1 MSYGDCRVPAAD
13 FALPEG
19 LPMTIKED
27 TSLAELRGRIDRID
41 DELLSLL
48 QERLRCAKE
57 IGRLKARNDKP
68 KWDPCRERQIFE
80 RLKKANRGEFPEESL
95 LSLFHEIVTTCR
107 LSQKQ
112 VEVAYLG
119 PEATF
124 SHLAGVKYF
133 GQTATYRP
141 TETIEDIFVEVERGR
156 VEYGIVPV
164 ENSIEGAVTSTLDA
178 FMKYPVKICGEELL
192 KISHNLLNQTGRLED
207 VKLVVSHSQ
216 PLAQCRQWLKKNL
229 PGVELQAVFSTA
241 AAAQLAAKDPAVA
254 AIASSLAVKTYHL
267 ETVVRGIE
275 DYSGNTTRFLL
286 IGRNSPSRSGRDKT
300 SLLVGLLDR
309 PGALNDTLSILAQ
322 RGVNLTRIESRP
334 VKGGMAWTYL
344 FFIDML
350 GHLEDENIREA
361 CDRLKECSSFF
372 AWLGSYPQSQ
382 EVGS

>member
-1 MSYGDCRVPAAD
+1 
-13 FALPEG
+13 
-19 LPMTIKED
+19 MTTKKD
-27 TSLAELRGRIDRID
+27 TSIAEVRGRIDRID
-41 DELLSLL
+41 SEIVALLR
-48 QERLRCAKE
+48 ERLRSAKE
-57 IGRLKARNDKP
+57 IGRLKAKDDKP
-68 KWDPCRERQIFE
+68 KWDPHRERQVLE
-80 RLKKANRGEFPEESL
+80 RIKKDNEGEFPEESL
-95 LSLFHEIVTTCR
+95 VSLFHEIITTCR

-133 GQTATYRP
+133 GQTATFRP
-141 TETIEDIFVEVERGR
+141 IETIEDIFIEVERGR

-164 ENSIEGAVTSTLDA
+164 ENSIEGAVTPTLDA

-192 KISHNLLNQTGRLED
+192 KISHHLLNQTGRLED
-207 VKLVVSHSQ
+207 IKQVASHPQ
-216 PLAQCRQWLKKNL
+216 PLAQCREWLKKNL
-229 PGVELQAVFSTA
+229 PGVPLHAVFSTA
-241 AAAQLAAKDPAVA
+241 VASQMAAKDPSVA
-254 AIASSLAVKTYHL
+254 AIASSLAVKTYRL

-275 DYSGNTTRFLL
+275 DYGGNTTRFLL
-286 IGRNSPSRSGRDKT
+286 IGQHSPSASGRDKT

-309 PGALNDTLSILAQ
+309 PGALNETLSILAE
-322 RGVNLTRIESRP
+322 RRINLTRVESRP

-350 GHLEDENIREA
+350 GHIEDENIREA
-361 CDRLKECSSFF
+361 CDRLKESSSFF